1 MGSLPGTRGKGKEGR
16 RGGEGRGRGTSER
29 RVDENN
35 MRFERRR
42 KMGREGKG
50 EGEEEEVRRG
60 TK

>member
-1 MGSLPGTRGKGKEGR
+1 M
-16 RGGEGRGRGTSER
+16 
-29 RVDENN
+29 DEKN

-50 EGEEEEVRRG
+50 EEEEEVRRG